1 MTVYIDGD
9 RHAKK
14 MSSYLSNELS
24 KEGYDVVYIN
34 SIHPYPDMVKN
45 AVMMIDKSKDK
56 LILCCS
62 TGIGCQIVA
71 NRFDG
76 IFASA
81 CNDIIYCHYFRQN
94 NNGNVLC
101 LGSDVISIKLGL
113 QICRT
118 FLTTEFDN
126 NNQNRIELINNISK
140 KIQYGNN

>member
-14 MSSYLSNELS
+14 MSSYLSLELS

-76 IFASA
+76 IFASV
-81 CNDIIYCHYFRQN
+81 CNDITSCYYFRQN

-101 LGSDVISIKLGL
+101 LGSNVISIKLGL
-113 QICRT
+113 QICKA
-118 FLTTEFDN
+118 FLKTEFDLK
-126 NNQNRIELINNISK
+126 NQNRIDLINNISK
-140 KIQYGNN
+140 TKQHGNN